1 LSAAKAL
8 PKNCFHKPNTSGE
21 IDFHDG
27 LVSHMSVV
35 ATSFSVLSRIETY
48 QSQMPNTMAKIASVL
63 MDDPKAPL
71 SLSITDL
78 AARAGTSAASVT
90 RFCRMIGY
98 KGYGQLRVGIAE
110 DVGRGGSREAW
121 IADIGRS
128 FGPDDPPDEI
138 VRTLLNTHTLSL
150 QTTAGLLDMAVAG
163 RVAAAIGSARHLDV
177 YGVGGSALTA
187 LETEARLYR
196 IGINVHTWA
205 EVHNGLTSAAILDKD
220 CVAIAI
226 SNTGRTEETIQML
239 TVAKASG
246 AYTVAITG
254 NPDSPLGKLADD
266 VLIAASPDGYLQP
279 ADLSARHCQLFVVD
293 LLYLLIAQANFERT
307 TRLLAA
313 SGAAVAPR
321 RRPGRNAVVA
331 NHNVRPTTA

>member
-1 LSAAKAL
+1 MTAVAK
-8 PKNCFHKPNTSGE
+8 T
-21 IDFHDG
+21 
-27 LVSHMSVV
+27 
-35 ATSFSVLSRIETY
+35 FSVLDRIETY
-48 QSQMPNTMAKIASVL
+48 QSQMPATMGKIAAVL

-78 AARAGTSAASVT
+78 AERAGTSAASVT
-90 RFCRMIGY
+90 RFCRTIGY
-98 KGYGQLRVGIAE
+98 AGYAQLRVGIAE
-110 DVGRGGSREAW
+110 DVGRGGSKAAW

-128 FGPDDPPDEI
+128 FGPDDPPEEI
-138 VRTLLNTHTLSL
+138 RSALLNTHTLSL
-150 QTTAGLLDMAVAG
+150 QTTAGLLDMAAAI
-163 RVAAAIGSARHLDV
+163 RVAKAIGKARHLDV

-205 EVHNGLTSAAILDKD
+205 EVHNGLTSAAILDD
-220 CVAIAI
+220 TCVAIGI

-254 NPDSPLGKLADD
+254 NPDAPLGKLADD
-266 VLIAASPDGYLQP
+266 VLIAASPNGYLQP

-293 LLYLLIAQANFERT
+293 LLYLLVAQGNFERT

-321 RRPGRNAVVA
+321 RRPARGIALTTYTT
-331 NHNVRPTTA
+331 RPATA

>member
-1 LSAAKAL
+1 MTTTAK
-8 PKNCFHKPNTSGE
+8 T
-21 IDFHDG
+21 
-27 LVSHMSVV
+27 
-35 ATSFSVLSRIETY
+35 FSVLDRIKTY
-48 QSQMPNTMAKIASVL
+48 QSQMPATMGKIAAVL
-63 MDDPKAPL
+63 MDDPRAPL
-71 SLSITDL
+71 NLSITEL
-78 AARAGTSAASVT
+78 AERAGTSAASVT

-98 KGYGQLRVGIAE
+98 AGYSPLRVSIAE
-110 DVGRGGSREAW
+110 DVGRGGAQAAW

-128 FGPDDPPDEI
+128 FGPHDPPDEI
-138 VRTLLNTHTLSL
+138 RRALLNTHVLSL
-150 QTTAGLLDMAVAG
+150 QTTAGLLDLPTAI
-163 RVAAAIGSARHLDV
+163 RVADRIVKARQVDV

-205 EVHNGLTSAAILDKD
+205 EVHNGLTSAAILDGK
-220 CVAIAI
+220 CVAIGI
-226 SNTGRTEETIQML
+226 SNTGRTDETIQML

-254 NPDSPLGKLADD
+254 NPDSPLARIADD

-293 LLYLLIAQANFERT
+293 LLYLLVAQSNFDRT

-321 RRPGRNAVVA
+321 RRPMRGASLSHQAPRRAVA
-331 NHNVRPTTA
+331 HLSKQPSEL

>member
-1 LSAAKAL
+1 MTAVAK
-8 PKNCFHKPNTSGE
+8 T
-21 IDFHDG
+21 
-27 LVSHMSVV
+27 
-35 ATSFSVLSRIETY
+35 FSVLDRIKTY
-48 QSQMPNTMAKIASVL
+48 QSQMPPTMAKIAAVL
-63 MDDPKAPL
+63 IDDPKAPL
-71 SLSITDL
+71 NLSITEL
-78 AARAGTSAASVT
+78 AERAGTSAASVT

-98 KGYGQLRVGIAE
+98 AGYAPLRVGIAE
-110 DVGRGGSREAW
+110 DVGGGAKAAW
-121 IADIGRS
+121 IGEIGRS

-138 VRTLLNTHTLSL
+138 RKALLNTHVLSL
-150 QTTAGLLDMAVAG
+150 QTTAGLLDMSTAI
-163 RVAAAIGSARHLDV
+163 RVAKAIVKARQLDV

-205 EVHNGLTSAAILDKD
+205 EVHNGLTSAAILDPK
-220 CVAIAI
+220 CVAIGI
-226 SNTGRTEETIQML
+226 SNTGRTDETIQML

-254 NPDSPLGKLADD
+254 NPDSPLARLADD

-293 LLYLLIAQANFERT
+293 LLYLLVAQSNFDRT
-307 TRLLAA
+307 TRFLAA

-321 RRPGRNAVVA
+321 RRPARGTSLPSSAARRAA
-331 NHNVRPTTA
+331 AQI

>member
-1 LSAAKAL
+1 MTAIAK
-8 PKNCFHKPNTSGE
+8 T
-21 IDFHDG
+21 
-27 LVSHMSVV
+27 
-35 ATSFSVLSRIETY
+35 FSVLDRIKTY
-48 QSQMPNTMAKIASVL
+48 QSQMPATMAKIAAVL
-63 MDDPKAPL
+63 IDDPRAPL
-71 SLSITDL
+71 NLSITEL
-78 AARAGTSAASVT
+78 AERAGTSAASVT

-98 KGYGQLRVGIAE
+98 SGYAPLRVGIAE
-110 DVGRGGSREAW
+110 DVGRGGAKAAW

-138 VRTLLNTHTLSL
+138 RGALLNTHVRSL
-150 QTTAGLLDMAVAG
+150 QTTANLLDMDTAI
-163 RVAAAIGSARHLDV
+163 RVADAIGKSPHIDV
-177 YGVGGSALTA
+177 YGVGGSGLTA
-187 LETEARLYR
+187 LEIEARLYR

-205 EVHNGLTSAAILDKD
+205 EVHNGLTSAAILDRD
-220 CVAIAI
+220 CVAIGI

-239 TVAKASG
+239 SVAKGTG

-254 NPDSPLGKLADD
+254 NPDSPLARLADD

-293 LLYLLIAQANFERT
+293 LLYLLIAQAHFERT

-321 RRPGRNAVVA
+321 RRPTRNTSSAPHRA
-331 NHNVRPTTA
+331 AALQGTE